1 MIRQYNKYRSIF
13 NSISNNKYVHESI
26 VFIESETN
34 NISFTEQKGGV
45 NLDTP
50 FLMASI
56 TKLFTTS
63 VIMVLIEEKKISLN
77 NKISDYLSDDIIKG
91 LHIYK
96 NKEYGNE
103 LTIGNLL
110 YQTSGLPDAYLDGN
124 NSLNKRVI
132 EEDFSISFEESID
145 LIKNMKPHFSPNEEK
160 RAYYSDT
167 NFDILGVIIEKI
179 TNMSLEDVF
188 SKYIFSPLNLVNTYL
203 PKDDNKIPYAYYKH
217 QKLSR
222 PKILLSSIASG
233 GYITT
238 ANDLM
243 KFIKAFFRGILFSKD
258 TLDLNTYRKMQ
269 FNMGPIKYGMGHMKI
284 SLEGL
289 MTMYLGKGNLF
300 GHCGSLGSFAFY
312 YPERDLFMVG
322 NFNQMAKPAFPIRFV
337 LRTAFCTKTHNPKH
351 EN

>member
-1 MIRQYNKYRSIF
+1 MNKQEHRYHNVFKSITK
-13 NSISNNKYVHESI
+13 SKYVHESI
-26 VFIESETN
+26 VLIESESN
-34 NISFTEQKGGV
+34 NISFTEQKGGL

-63 VIMVLIEEKKISLN
+63 SILILIEEKKLSLMD
-77 NKISDYLSDDIIKG
+77 KISDYLSEDIIKA

-103 LTIGNLL
+103 ITIGNLL
-110 YQTSGLPDAYLDGN
+110 YQTSGLPDAYLDEN

-132 EEDFSISFEESID
+132 NEDFDISFEENIE
-145 LIKNMKPHFSPNEEK
+145 LIKKMKPHFSPSKEK
-160 RAYYSDT
+160 RAYYSDI
-167 NFDILGVIIEKI
+167 NFDILGVIIEKV

-188 SKYIFSPLNLVNTYL
+188 SKYIFQPLNLVNTYL
-203 PKDDNKIPYAYYKH
+203 PKGDRKIPYAYYKN
-217 QKLSR
+217 QKLTR

-243 KFIKAFFRGILFSKD
+243 KFIKAFFKVQLFSKE
-258 TLDLNTYRKMQ
+258 TLDLKTYRSLQ
-269 FNMGPIKYGMGHMKI
+269 FNMGPIKYGMGHMMV

-289 MTMYLGKGNLF
+289 MTMYLGKGRLV
-300 GHCGSLGSFAFY
+300 GHCGSSGSFAFY
-312 YPERDLFMVG
+312 YPEKDLFMVG
-322 NFNQMAKPAFPIRFV
+322 NFNQMAKPALPIRFV
-337 LRTAFCTKTHNPKH
+337 LRAAFCTKSL
-351 EN
+351 